1 VHRKRGLPSPL
12 GRGWT
17 ATALSPAG
25 AGRVRGHLHENDLGQ
40 LLILRVNGLRWDS
53 SLEHIFRRL
62 RPGGVVID
70 GSLTGGAEGVCEFLF
85 KVACAVPAVPFL
97 AIEEEGGALDPLR
110 AFLPPLPSPRAAA
123 EKGLAAVTRLGEL
136 VGAALQLL
144 GFNTDLAPGLDL
156 AASEGRGCEPCRG
169 TPWRA
174 PTGETAATR
183 AFSPDPDQVAKCG
196 AAFLRGLERHDL
208 LACGRHFPGLGTAP
222 YSSPTGPPVVS
233 KSMAE
238 LWRED
243 LVPYRALLLRLPLVL
258 VSPATYKAYDFD
270 LLQSAGLSPRVVE
283 GLLRVKLGYN
293 GVAIACGLESE
304 AVRGTLDLGEAAV
317 HALRA
322 GCDVLLLEKAEAAE
336 VVHEALRE
344 AFESGRLAS
353 PRVEQAL
360 KRIQLAKKGLKP
372 PSGRL
377 SRGSLDR
384 VVREFTDF
392 SSGFTGCGK
401 GDGKPSPYEL

>member
-1 VHRKRGLPSPL
+1 M
-12 GRGWT
+12 
-17 ATALSPAG
+17 
-25 AGRVRGHLHENDLGQ
+25 HENDLGQ
-40 LLILRVNGLRWDS
+40 LLILKVNGLRWDS
-53 SLEHIFRRL
+53 SLEYIFRRL

-85 KVACAVPAVPFL
+85 ELARAAPAVPFL
-97 AIEEEGGALDPLR
+97 AIEEEGGGMDPLR

-123 EKGLAAVTRLGEL
+123 GKGLAAVTRLGEL

-144 GFNTDLAPGLDL
+144 GFNTDLAPLLDL
-156 AASEGRGCEPCRG
+156 AASERRGCEPVENPCRG

-174 PTGETAATR
+174 PTGETAETC
-183 AFSPDPDQVAKCG
+183 AFSPDPPQVAKCG
-196 AAFLRGLERHDL
+196 AAFLRGLERHNL
-208 LACGRHFPGLGTAP
+208 LACGRHFPGLGTAQF
-222 YSSPTGPPVVS
+222 SSPTEPPVVS
-233 KSMAE
+233 KPMAE

-243 LVPYRALLLRLPLVL
+243 LLPYRALLLRLPLVL
-258 VSPATYKAYDFD
+258 VSTAAYKAYDFD
-270 LLQSAGLSPRVVE
+270 LLQSGGLSPRVVE

-293 GVAIACGLESE
+293 GVAIACGLETE

-322 GCDVLLLEKAEAAE
+322 GCDVLLLEKAEGAE

-344 AFESGRLAS
+344 GFESGRLAN

-372 PSGRL
+372 PRGRL
-377 SRGSLDR
+377 SRGSMDR
-384 VVREFTDF
+384 VIREFKDF
-392 SSGFTGCGK
+392 SGQFSAG
-401 GDGKPSPYEL
+401 ELSK

>member
-1 VHRKRGLPSPL
+1 LQ
-12 GRGWT
+12 
-17 ATALSPAG
+17 
-25 AGRVRGHLHENDLGQ
+25 ENDLGQ
-40 LLILRVNGLRWDS
+40 LLILKVNELRWDS

-62 RPGGVVID
+62 RPGGVVI
-70 GSLTGGAEGVCEFLF
+70 GAPLTSGAESIHEFLL
-85 KVACAVPAVPFL
+85 KLARAVPDVPFL
-97 AIEEEGGALDPLR
+97 AIEEEGGAMDPLR
-110 AFLPPLPSPRAAA
+110 AFLPPLPSPRTAAA
-123 EKGLAAVTRLGEL
+123 KGLAAVTRLGEL

-156 AASEGRGCEPCRG
+156 APPPAGTRGYEPVENPGRG

-174 PTGETAATR
+174 PTEKIAATR
-183 AFSPDPDQVAKCG
+183 AFSPDPQQVAKCG
-196 AAFLRGLERHDL
+196 AAFLRGLERHNV
-208 LACGRHFPGLGTAP
+208 LACGKHFPGLGSGQ
-222 YSSPTGPPVVS
+222 YSSAPERPMVA

-243 LVPYRALLLRLPLVL
+243 LVPYRALLPRLPLVL
-258 VSPATYKAYDFD
+258 VSTAAYKAYDFD
-270 LLQSAGLSPRVVE
+270 LPQSAGLSPRVVE

-293 GVAIACGLESE
+293 GVAIACGLETE

-317 HALRA
+317 HALCA
-322 GCDVLLLEKAEAAE
+322 GCDVLFLEKAEAAE

-344 AFESGRLAS
+344 ACESGKLPGPRL
-353 PRVEQAL
+353 EQAL
-360 KRIQLAKKGLKP
+360 KRIQLEKKGLKP

-392 SSGFTGCGK
+392 SSDFAGCGK
-401 GDGKPSPYEL
+401 GDGKPSPYNL

>member
-1 VHRKRGLPSPL
+1 
-12 GRGWT
+12 
-17 ATALSPAG
+17 
-25 AGRVRGHLHENDLGQ
+25 LHENDLGQ
-40 LLILRVNGLRWDS
+40 LLILKVNGLRWDS

-70 GSLTGGAEGVCEFLF
+70 GPLTGGPEGVCEFLS
-85 KVACAVPAVPFL
+85 KLARAAPAVSFL
-97 AIEEEGGALDPLR
+97 AIEEEGGAMDPLR

-144 GFNTDLAPGLDL
+144 GFNTDLAPLLDL
-156 AASEGRGCEPCRG
+156 AASERRGCEPVENPCRG

-174 PTGETAATR
+174 PTGETAETC
-183 AFSPDPDQVAKCG
+183 AFSPDPPQVAKCG
-196 AAFLRGLERHDL
+196 AAFLRGLERHNL
-208 LACGRHFPGLGTAP
+208 LACGRHFPGLGTTQ
-222 YSSPTGPPVVS
+222 YSSPTEPPVVS

-243 LVPYRALLLRLPLVL
+243 LLPYRALLLRLPLVL
-258 VSPATYKAYDFD
+258 VSTAAYKAYDFD
-270 LLQSAGLSPRVVE
+270 LLQSAGLSPSVVE

-304 AVRGTLDLGEAAV
+304 AVRGTLQLGEAAV

-322 GCDVLLLEKAEAAE
+322 GCDLLLLEKAEATE

-377 SRGSLDR
+377 SRRSLDR

-392 SSGFTGCGK
+392 SSDF
-401 GDGKPSPYEL
+401 SPGELTDA